1 LDIITR
7 YTILRLISDDKRN
20 ILYAMS
26 QDEGKE
32 SGLHVKIIP
41 LKKAPHGFTSQRYQ
55 RLKRKNEL

>member
-1 LDIITR
+1 M
-7 YTILRLISDDKRN
+7 ISDDKRN